1 MSTFTYNSV
10 TSDELGLIITNTIV
24 RPTWAPEIEFTPII
38 GRPRLNPFVKS
49 YYNNERLIVRAVIAD
64 AIPAKVRQIY
74 NALRGSG
81 ELIISTAPNE
91 FLNVY
96 PHLPVPEAKAIMMA
110 ELPIEFECEP
120 FAYALT
126 DSEVTITSATSSYA
140 EVPNGGTAFTDP
152 QITYIASAA
161 STNIDCNGVVMTVT
175 TPTEIVNASYP
186 DTYSITLDCE
196 AQLAYYTK
204 PNGDTVACTELT
216 TGLFPRLHAGTN
228 WMKHSGAQSMTVT
241 YRERWF

>member
-120 FAYALT
+120 FAYST
-126 DSEVTITSATSSYA
+126 TQQVVNITSATSYQTI
-140 EVPNGGTAFTDP
+140 NYGGTAFCDP
-152 QITYIASAA
+152 QIAYTANKA
-161 STNIDCNGVVMTVT
+161 STLFDCNGKNITII
-175 TPTEIVNASYP
+175 TPSEIVQAGYP
-186 DTYSITLDCE
+186 STYIITLDCE
-196 AQLAYYTK
+196 GELAYYTK
-204 PNGDTVACTELT
+204 PNGDKVACTELT
-216 TGLFPRLHAGTN
+216 HGSFPRLHENENYILHDGVSAA
-228 WMKHSGAQSMTVT
+228 SLT
-241 YRERWF
+241 YRERWY